1 MNEFEFRYPLLFR
14 VGEKDACAV
23 VQTRKAV
30 FFENVNEKQRDAS
43 DFGHRL
49 AAALNAQSDVVRGDE
64 VMSKLA
70 ENTVGLVTAV
80 LKLYFDDFEHE
91 CDGHELCGHMLC
103 HECGCVV
110 QKMIYARAAAR

>member
-23 VQTRKAV
+23 VRARIGP
-30 FFENVNEKQRDAS
+30 FEDANQKQRDAS

-49 AAALNAQSDVVRGDE
+49 AAALNAQSDAVRGDE

-91 CDGHELCGHMLC
+91 CDGHELCGHRLC
-103 HECGCVV
+103 QECGCVV